1 MSKIVIIG
9 AGAMGSAFALPCL
22 DNNHDINIVGT
33 HLENEFIDNLKKNN
47 NLHLGLNVQ
56 IPKEIKLFK
65 FDKFDELLKS
75 NVDLIVL
82 GISSKGIE
90 WVSDQLSRIYK
101 DSRTPKLLMLTKGLS
116 IHNNHYE
123 LLVDKLERL
132 LTERKITNVNISAVG
147 GPCLAAGLANRVHSS
162 VVIANKDIHVAK
174 QIADMLNTNY
184 YHTSHSDDLNGVEVS
199 AAIKNIFS
207 MAVGA
212 AKGLCSQ
219 NISNEVR
226 EKNYL
231 NTASALVKQSIYEME
246 IFVQHLKGKKET
258 VKGLAGL
265 GDLYVSSGGGRNA
278 KMGSYIGEGLTFSE
292 AKKTKMEKVTVEG
305 ADLALEIGSKVNED
319 FSRRDLPLMLGMIN
333 AIINDKK
340 LETRTFDLST
350 GDFVMFPSSLFH
362 RTTPFS
368 SSKKR
373 VCFAFDLAPDEL
385 IS

>member
-9 AGAMGSAFALPCL
+9 AGAMGSAFAFPCF

-33 HLENEFIDNLKKNN
+33 HLENDFIDELKKNN
-47 NLHLGLNVQ
+47 NLHPGLNTI
-56 IPKEIKLFK
+56 IPHEIKILK
-65 FDKFDELLKS
+65 FEKFDELLKS

-90 WVSDQLSRIYK
+90 WVADQLSRLYK
-101 DSRTPKLLMLTKGLS
+101 NSKIPKLLMLTKGLS
-116 IHNNHYE
+116 IYENQYE

-132 LTERKITNVNISAVG
+132 LADRGIKKVDISAVG
-147 GPCLAAGLANRVHSS
+147 GPCLASGLANRVHSS
-162 VVIANKDIHVAK
+162 VVIANKNLKTAK
-174 QIADMLNTNY
+174 NIADMLNTNY
-184 YHTSHSDDLNGVEVS
+184 YHTSHSNDLNGVEVS

-212 AKGLCSQ
+212 AKGLCSR

-231 NTASALVKQSIYEME
+231 NAASALIKQSIHEME
-246 IFVQHLKGKKET
+246 IFVEHLKGKKET

-305 ADLALEIGSKVNED
+305 ADLAKEISKKVNED
-319 FSRRDLPLMLGMIN
+319 FDQKKLPLMLGMIN
-333 AIINDKK
+333 AIVDDKK
-340 LETRTFDLST
+340 LELDWESFR
-350 GDFVMFPSSLFH
+350 
-362 RTTPFS
+362 
-368 SSKKR
+368 
-373 VCFAFDLAPDEL
+373 
-385 IS
+385 